1 VLPALEQSRKNEFS
15 LEGLVRMVE
24 GILEGTQNAQPDA
37 RVAEIPDART
47 LRYYQTTGLMDKPL
61 RYEGRRAIY
70 GYRHLL
76 QALSIK
82 LLQGQG
88 YSLAQIQS
96 ALSGADRASLER
108 VVVERLGEG
117 FPSDVGLQSEPGAPP
132 VLSKIPARRGPL
144 EGQPLIAVEI
154 GRGVTVM
161 MDPEQV
167 EQPEV
172 LLAAMREMLQVIREE
187 G

>member
-1 VLPALEQSRKNEFS
+1 
-15 LEGLVRMVE
+15 MVQ
-24 GILEGTQNAQPDA
+24 GILERAQSAQPDA

-61 RYEGRRAIY
+61 RYEGRRAVY

-88 YSLAQIQS
+88 YSLAQIQ
-96 ALSGADRASLER
+96 AVLSGAKRVTLER
-108 VVVERLGEG
+108 VVVERLGED
-117 FPSDVGLQSEPGAPP
+117 FLSPVDLQSEPGAPP
-132 VLSKIPARRGPL
+132 LLSSIPARRGPL
-144 EGQPLIAVEI
+144 EGQPLIAAEV

-161 MDPEQV
+161 MDPEKV
-167 EQPEV
+167 EEPEV
-172 LLAAMREMLQVIREE
+172 LLAAMRELLHVIYEE